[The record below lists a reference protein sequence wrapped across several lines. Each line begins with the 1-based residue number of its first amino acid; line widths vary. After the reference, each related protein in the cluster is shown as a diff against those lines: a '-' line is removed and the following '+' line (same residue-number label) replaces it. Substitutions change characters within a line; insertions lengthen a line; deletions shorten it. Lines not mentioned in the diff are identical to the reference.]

1 MKKLL
6 FTLLP
11 ILALVCATPARADA
25 ASPVDFVRE
34 TSRQVLD
41 LMKKDDGHNT
51 RKVRDQIEAIVLP
64 KFDFKR
70 MTAYAVGKNWRIATP
85 DQQSQLTDQF
95 QNLLVRVY
103 ASTMTRYKN
112 AVIDVKPNA
121 VMNNSGSE
129 AIVRTAVSLPSN
141 GNQKPVSIDYTLY
154 KTQQGWRVYNV
165 SVEGASIVTAYRNQ
179 FDTEIRTNGVDSL
192 IKSLKD
198 KNAKLAQ
205 GS

>member
-11 ILALVCATPARADA
+11 VLALVCAMPARADA
-25 ASPVDFVRE
+25 NPVDFVRDN
-34 TSRQVLD
+34 SKQVLD
-41 LMKKDDGHNT
+41 LLKKEDGRNT
-51 RKVRDQIEAIVLP
+51 RKIRDQVEAVVIP

-85 DQQSQLTDQF
+85 DQQNQLAEQF
-95 QNLLVRVY
+95 QGLLVRVY

-112 AVIDVKPNA
+112 AIIDVKPNA
-121 VMNNSGSE
+121 ILNNNGAE
-129 AIVRTAVSLPSN
+129 ATVRTAVSLPSN
-141 GNQKPVSIDYTLY
+141 SSQKPVSIDYTLY
-154 KTQQGWRVYNV
+154 KTPQGWRVYNV
-165 SVEGASIVTAYRNQ
+165 TVEGASIVTAYRNQ
-179 FDTEIRTNGVDSL
+179 FDTEIRTNGVDGL

>member
-11 ILALVCATPARADA
+11 ILALVCAAPARADT
-25 ASPVDFVRE
+25 ASPVDFVRD
-34 TSRQVLD
+34 TSKQVLD

-95 QNLLVRVY
+95 QSLLVRVY